1 MSVILKKCG
10 YCKGKLVT
18 DTETQE
24 VNCSK
29 CGLVIEQNTP
39 AMDMDSRSFEGQPSN
54 SRTGANRSSKY
65 HDYGLSTVISTSTTD
80 GTGRKLSNNEKNNIN
95 RLRKWDN
102 RSKVTKSKDKNL
114 HDALIFLARVSSKL
128 SLPEYIIE
136 ESSNLYRKALERNM
150 IRGRSISAM
159 IASSIYAACR
169 LNNQTLTIKDI
180 AIASL
185 VKEKEIARCYRL
197 LYYELELKPGI
208 ADPAKNL
215 SWIADGVGLHQKVVR
230 TALDILNKAKADGEL
245 TGKSPVGL
253 AGAALYIAAKMHD
266 ANVTQR
272 DIGLV
277 ANITEVTIRN
287 RYKDLRKYG
296 NR

>member
-1 MSVILKKCG
+1 
-10 YCKGKLVT
+10 
-18 DTETQE
+18 
-24 VNCSK
+24 
-29 CGLVIEQNTP
+29 
-39 AMDMDSRSFEGQPSN
+39 
-54 SRTGANRSSKY
+54 
-65 HDYGLSTVISTSTTD
+65 
-80 GTGRKLSNNEKNNIN
+80 
-95 RLRKWDN
+95 
-102 RSKVTKSKDKNL
+102 
-114 HDALIFLARVSSKL
+114 
-128 SLPEYIIE
+128 
-136 ESSNLYRKALERNM
+136 M